1 MGATKLALRTLAR
14 RALALEAEIA
24 ELDAVLNPIVVRTAP
39 ALVARVGVG
48 PETAGA
54 ILVAVGDNPERMRS
68 EASFAHLCGVAPI
81 EASSGK
87 VVRYRLDRGG
97 DRQANSAL
105 WRIIVTRLSCDPET
119 RAYVERRMKEGRS
132 KLEAIRCLKR
142 YVARELY
149 ADLVVKKVA

>member
-1 MGATKLALRTLAR
+1 M
-14 RALALEAEIA
+14 
-24 ELDAVLNPIVVRTAP
+24 
-39 ALVARVGVG
+39 GVG